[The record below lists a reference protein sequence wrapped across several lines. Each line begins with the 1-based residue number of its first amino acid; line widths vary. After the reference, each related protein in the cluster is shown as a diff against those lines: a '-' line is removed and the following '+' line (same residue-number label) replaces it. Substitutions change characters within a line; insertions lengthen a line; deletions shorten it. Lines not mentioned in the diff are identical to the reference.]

1 MKTNHIL
8 AAAVALL
15 VSVSASAQTVDEIVD
30 KHIAAMGGADKLK
43 GVTSLITERSLSVQG
58 MEIPTIT
65 TVVVGK
71 SMRSESTIMGN
82 SMIQVVDGSGSTG
95 WMIKPAMMQG
105 TGEPEDMPADQ
116 LKQQVGQLDPFGPLM
131 NYKDKGNKVEL
142 VGKEKVDGK
151 DAYHLKVTTKEGNAI
166 DEYLDATTYLLSK
179 IKTSMGGQDG
189 EIAFSDY
196 KDVDGIK
203 FANTMEIANPQMG
216 TLTMTT
222 NKTRINPQI
231 DASIFK
237 KPAK

>member
-1 MKTNHIL
+1 MKTTNIL

-43 GVTSLITERSLSVQG
+43 GVTSLITQRSLSVRG

-71 SMRSESTIMGN
+71 SMRTESTIMGN
-82 SMIQVVDGSGSTG
+82 AMIQVVDGGTG
-95 WMIKPAMMQG
+95 WAIKPAMMQG
-105 TGEPEDMPADQ
+105 TGEPEDMTAVE
-116 LKQQVGQLDPFGPLM
+116 LKQQIGQLDPFGPLH

-142 VGKEKVDGK
+142 VGKEKEDGEEV
-151 DAYHLKVTTKEGNAI
+151 YHLKVTTKEGNII
-166 DEYLDATTYLLSK
+166 DEFLNADTYLLSK

-189 EIAFSDY
+189 EIEFSDY
-196 KDVDGIK
+196 EDVDGIE

-222 NKTRINPQI
+222 TKTQVNAKV
-231 DASIFK
+231 DKSIFK